1 MIFFDIF
8 FIFQKIQQFS
18 TIMFDMIKL
27 KTRKKTF
34 SEMGVFMKY
43 EINEGTLA
51 ILPLDVYRSKVLED
65 EVEYVI
71 EENPYQIMDDSCR
84 YFGSSYKGRKEGA
97 RSILGEGYK
106 IPILVEDGRNIV
118 FFPTV
123 SPSAHDCIW
132 IASKKIKCTKYID
145 ELSSKI
151 IFDNSKEIEV
161 PISKRSLDN
170 QLLRATRLESVV
182 RNRKNSNNMQF

>member
-1 MIFFDIF
+1 ML
-8 FIFQKIQQFS
+8 
-18 TIMFDMIKL
+18 DM
-27 KTRKKTF
+27 KTNKN
-34 SEMGVFMKY
+34 VFRNGGFYMKY

-65 EVEYVI
+65 DVEYVI
-71 EENPYQIMDDSCR
+71 EENPYQIMEDSCR

-97 RSILGEGYK
+97 RSILGQGYK
-106 IPILVEDGRNIV
+106 TPILVEDGRNIV

-123 SPSAHDCIW
+123 SPTAHDCIW
-132 IASKKIKCTKYID
+132 IASKKIKYTKYLD

-182 RNRKNSNNMQF
+182 RNRKNNKNMQF

>member
-1 MIFFDIF
+1 
-8 FIFQKIQQFS
+8 
-18 TIMFDMIKL
+18 MFDMIKL

>member
-1 MIFFDIF
+1 MLILETRNLSFS
-8 FIFQKIQQFS
+8 KIGGN
-18 TIMFDMIKL
+18 IMN
-27 KTRKKTF
+27 
-34 SEMGVFMKY
+34 Y

-51 ILPLDVYRSKVLED
+51 IMPMDSNTSRVLED

-71 EENPYQIMDDSCR
+71 PENPYQIMEESCK

-97 RSILGEGYK
+97 KSILGDGYK
-106 IPILVEDGRNIV
+106 IPILVEDGRNII

-123 SPSAHDCIW
+123 SPDDKACVW
-132 IASKKIKCTKYID
+132 LASRKIQSIEAID

-151 IFDNSKEIEV
+151 TFDNHQEIEV
-161 PISKRSLDN
+161 PVSYRSLQN

-182 RNRKNSNNMQF
+182 RNRKK